1 MTEIHLRPIP
11 QPMSTEKR
19 LCPQCQGRMTLSGI
33 EPEGPGIDRRIFD
46 CGKCGL
52 TETFLVKYR

>member
-1 MTEIHLRPIP
+1 MPELHQRSVP

-19 LCPQCQGRMTLSGI
+19 LCPQCQARMTLTGI
-33 EPEGPGIDRRIFD
+33 EPEGSGIDRRIFD
-46 CGKCGL
+46 CRKCGL